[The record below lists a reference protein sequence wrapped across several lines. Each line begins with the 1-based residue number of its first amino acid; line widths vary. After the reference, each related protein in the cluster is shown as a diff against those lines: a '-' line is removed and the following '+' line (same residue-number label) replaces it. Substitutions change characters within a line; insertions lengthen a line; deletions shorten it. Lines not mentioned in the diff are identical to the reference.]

1 MRTLD
6 LLDFAMTLAD
16 HFRPVVAARQRLD
29 EFQLRQ
35 YWMVS
40 RIRLNVWGA
49 KLRDMTDQFEAI
61 EYRSQPLWEL
71 EAPLIEEVFAAD
83 SVTRIWAALLDS
95 LDHCLGL
102 QEYSPI
108 GRIVMLGH
116 QDARCRVENIIL
128 RGKQQGV
135 TTAVRLDGFRASLER
150 WTDLLLAHGSRN
162 PHLSLYCHDDGRFQ
176 DFISAYEAGTSSKL
190 SVLRASDVPSLGGA
204 TPVITSHG
212 SLHTR
217 MHRHILGTLGNELL
231 LPTNGVLESSSEMR
245 IVSLVD
251 DLQVML
257 GRCFELGDPYRPGTA
272 LD

>member
-6 LLDFAMTLAD
+6 LLDFGMTLAD
-16 HFRPVVAARQRLD
+16 HFRPVVTARQRLD

-49 KLRDMTDQFEAI
+49 KLRNMTDQFEAT
-61 EYRSQPLWEL
+61 EYRSQPLWDT
-71 EAPLIEEVFAAD
+71 EAPLLEEVFAAD
-83 SVTRIWAALLDS
+83 TVTRIWAALLDA
-95 LDHCLGL
+95 LDQCLGL

-128 RGKQQGV
+128 RGKEQRV
-135 TTAVRLDGFRASLER
+135 AMAVRLDGFRASLER

-162 PHLSLYCHDDGRFQ
+162 PHLSLYSHDAGRFQ
-176 DFISAYEAGTSSKL
+176 HFLSAYEAGASSNL

-217 MHRHILGTLGNELL
+217 MHRHILGALRNELL
-231 LPTNGVLESSSEMR
+231 LPTNGLSESSSETR
-245 IVSLVD
+245 VVSLVD

-257 GRCFELGDPYRPGTA
+257 GRCFELGDPCRTGTA
-272 LD
+272 LS